1 MDKSPELDPTK
12 DGFDHI
18 NIYSKAA
25 TWLGREAS
33 NFARSRIDVPD
44 HGAFE
49 SIEGYWYWLLS
60 GCERLRA
67 LSGVEAKT
75 VGRQAIKQTPKP
87 RPENFEDL
95 IKIAIR
101 EKVKQN
107 PGLQRALRD
116 STLPFTH
123 YYVMSDRKTGIRRV
137 IDANNHPW
145 LLHEWECIR
154 ADLRGEPKPIQKELH
169 DQDSEP
175 KQDDQYDLF

>member
-1 MDKSPELDPTK
+1 MDNPPVLEPTR

-18 NIYSKAA
+18 NIYSRAA

-33 NFARSRIDVPD
+33 NFARSRVEVPN
-44 HGAFE
+44 HGVFE

-60 GCERLRA
+60 GCDELRT

-75 VGRQAIKQTPKP
+75 VGRQSIKQAPKP
-87 RPENFEDL
+87 RPEDFEDR
-95 IKIAIR
+95 IKTALR

-107 PGLQRALRD
+107 QGLQRALRE

-123 YYVMSDRKTGIRRV
+123 YYVMSDRRTGSKRV

-154 ADLRGEPKPIQKELH
+154 AELRGEPKPEQPV
-169 DQDSEP
+169 QNSSDSEP